1 MSDASNPKFQGLRRV
16 METVWLPAM
25 LGKLDMQWTSLPA
38 IWDADF
44 LYGPPLESGLG
55 TYMLC
60 EINASSVFP
69 YPVNAA
75 SAMARAAVRALMSA
89 KAAAQ
94 AGVTICEAGIDSFG
108 RTTTRRLTRR

>member
-1 MSDASNPKFQGLRRV
+1 VATGNVGKIGYAVDVTARYLGCRFPLRTTTGVR
-16 METVWLPAM
+16 
-25 LGKLDMQWTSLPA
+25 S
-38 IWDADF
+38 
-44 LYGPPLESGLG
+44 G

-89 KAAAQ
+89 KAQ
-94 AGVTICEAGIDSFG
+94 
-108 RTTTRRLTRR
+108 RRQE